1 MKKRD
6 KKGGM
11 KKRRD
16 SGLEGFS
23 TGGLNERM
31 DSGHV
36 GFRTRGIYVQYSTVD
51 KEGYRKGGFRMGG
64 MWKYIVESVFM
75 HIYCIRQIFSSLH
88 ISYNF

>member
-23 TGGLNERM
+23 IGGLNERM
-31 DSGHV
+31 ESGYLE
-36 GFRTRGIYVQYSTVD
+36 FRTRGIYVQ
-51 KEGYRKGGFRMGG
+51 
-64 MWKYIVESVFM
+64 
-75 HIYCIRQIFSSLH
+75 
-88 ISYNF
+88 